1 MFSMFLITSN
11 ESRML
16 AILIPKVYYT
26 YLSIDVFN
34 MRSFIRA
41 AVAKYIAGKE
51 VSCKGNITLPSK

>member
-1 MFSMFLITSN
+1 
-11 ESRML
+11 ML